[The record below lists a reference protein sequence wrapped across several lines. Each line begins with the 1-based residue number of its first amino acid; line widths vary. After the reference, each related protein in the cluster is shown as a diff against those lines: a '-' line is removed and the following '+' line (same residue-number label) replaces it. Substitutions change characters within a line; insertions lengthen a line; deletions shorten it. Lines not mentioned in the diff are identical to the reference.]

1 VFYLE
6 VRLVH
11 TLYQTGQIKILLL
24 DYVVVSHF
32 ELCALS
38 VLVFTD
44 ALITNLV
51 TAGEVFR
58 RNKIVGRPLR
68 AIRAEV
74 PSIGA

>member
-1 VFYLE
+1 MTPLP
-6 VRLVH
+6 
-11 TLYQTGQIKILLL
+11 
-24 DYVVVSHF
+24 DYPVVTHF

-38 VLVFTD
+38 LLVFTD

-58 RNKIVGRPLR
+58 GNKVVARPLR